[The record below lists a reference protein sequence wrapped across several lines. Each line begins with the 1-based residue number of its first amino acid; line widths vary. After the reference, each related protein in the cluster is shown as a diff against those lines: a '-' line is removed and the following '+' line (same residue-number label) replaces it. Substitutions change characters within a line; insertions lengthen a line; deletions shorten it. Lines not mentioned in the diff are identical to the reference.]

1 MTPAPTRE
9 ELIRL
14 RETVGLTREQIA
26 EHFGVGVSTVRRWIR
41 ELGVPR
47 PTPRRRKKEQPH
59 LSSSGE
65 IIAPVDDGLTLM
77 ERAKMILGSRLSERR
92 EGYFLDNRP
101 AHITKIVDA
110 AGLKM
115 KDVKNR

>member
-1 MTPAPTRE
+1 MITPTRE

-14 RETVGLTREQIA
+14 RETMEMTREEIA

-41 ELGVPR
+41 EMKIPR
-47 PTPRRRKKEQPH
+47 PTPRRRKRHQPH

-65 IIAPVDDGLTLM
+65 IIAPIDDGLTLM
-77 ERAKMILGSRLSERR
+77 ERAKLLLGNRLTESRVKGYVLDGRPSNIRR
-92 EGYFLDNRP
+92 IF
-101 AHITKIVDA
+101 DA

-115 KDVKNR
+115 SGNT

>member
-1 MTPAPTRE
+1 MIAPTRE

-14 RETVGLTREQIA
+14 RENMEMTREDIA

-41 ELGVPR
+41 EMKIPR
-47 PTPRRRKKEQPH
+47 PTPRRRKRHQPH

-77 ERAKMILGSRLSERR
+77 ERAKMQLGGRLTESPKK
-92 EGYFLDNRP
+92 GYMLDGRP
-101 AHITKIVDA
+101 SHVRLIIAA

-115 KDVKNR
+115 GGRT